1 MKKESGGVISESRKA
16 ELKVRK
22 LSSFGFVDRKDKV
35 FMLPQEGQGH
45 GGSEEESFGSKL
57 LE

>member
-1 MKKESGGVISESRKA
+1 MTKEPDGVVSESRKA

-22 LSSFGFVDRKDKV
+22 LSSSGSVARKDKV
-35 FMLPQEGQGH
+35 FMLTQEGQGH
-45 GGSEEESFGSKL
+45 GGWKEESFGSKL